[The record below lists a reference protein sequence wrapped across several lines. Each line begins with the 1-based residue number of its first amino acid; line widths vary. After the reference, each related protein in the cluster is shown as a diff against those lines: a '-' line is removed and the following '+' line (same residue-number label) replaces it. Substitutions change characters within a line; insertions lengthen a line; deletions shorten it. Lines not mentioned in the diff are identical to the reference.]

1 MEKKEK
7 VYMSSQLVCM
17 LPPSACKVFQ
27 YILGWQSQD
36 SIKYYSKQYSK
47 MLHMDELE
55 VELAIQTL
63 VDNRLLE
70 IGKIDQTFIL
80 NINKDMVRKYFDVP
94 LQKVHDHEGFKMS
107 TKVTWNVPEQE
118 KPKPKA
124 AEIEDMDESQL
135 QAMILRL
142 QASLNEKQQMKKL
155 VKMAEE
161 PCVSVSDGLPF

>member
-17 LPPSACKVFQ
+17 LPPMACKVFQ
-27 YILGWQSQD
+27 YILGWQNSET
-36 SIKYYSKQYSK
+36 IKYYPKQYAK

-63 VDNRLLE
+63 VDNKLLE

-80 NINKDMVRKYFDVP
+80 NINKEQVKKYFDVP

-107 TKVTWNVPEQE
+107 QKITWNVSEQE
-118 KPKPKA
+118 KPKSDTTDV
-124 AEIEDMDESQL
+124 EGMSESQL
-135 QAMILRL
+135 QNLLLRIE
-142 QASLNEKQQMKKL
+142 ASLNEKKQMKEM
-155 VKMAEE
+155 VKMASE
-161 PCVSVSDGLPF
+161 PCISTDDLPF

>member
-17 LPPSACKVFQ
+17 LPPMACKVFQ
-27 YILGWQSQD
+27 YILGWQNSEI
-36 SIKYYSKQYSK
+36 IKYYPKQYAK

-63 VDNRLLE
+63 VDNKLLDVG
-70 IGKIDQTFIL
+70 IIDQTFIL
-80 NINKDMVRKYFDVP
+80 EINKDMVRKYFDVP

-107 TKVTWNVPEQE
+107 TKVTWNVSEQD

-124 AEIEDMDESQL
+124 VDIEDMDEGQL
-135 QAMILRL
+135 QKLLLRIE
-142 QASLNEKQQMKKL
+142 ASLNEKQQMKKL

-161 PCVSVSDGLPF
+161 PCVSTDDLPF

>member
-17 LPPSACKVFQ
+17 LPPQACKVFQ
-27 YILGWQSQD
+27 YILGWQGSEI
-36 SIKYYSKQYSK
+36 IKYYPKQYAK

-63 VDNRLLE
+63 VDNKLLDVG
-70 IGKIDQTFIL
+70 IIDQTFIL
-80 NINKDMVRKYFDVP
+80 EINKDVVRKYFNVP

-118 KPKPKA
+118 KSKPKVA
-124 AEIEDMDESQL
+124 DIDDMDESQI

-161 PCVSVSDGLPF
+161 PCVSVSDLPF

>member
-17 LPPSACKVFQ
+17 LPPMACKVFQ
-27 YILGWQSQD
+27 YILGWQNND
-36 SIKYYSKQYSK
+36 SIKYYPKQYAS

-63 VDNRLLE
+63 VDNKLLE

-107 TKVTWNVPEQE
+107 QKITWNVSEQE

-124 AEIEDMDESQL
+124 VDIEDMDEGQL
-135 QAMILRL
+135 QKLLLRIE
-142 QASLNEKQQMKKL
+142 ASLNEKQQMKKL

-161 PCVSVSDGLPF
+161 PCVSTDDLPF